1 MRPRTSTRR
10 DSRVGGGG
18 GPWSGILTPGRVLA
32 GILTILV
39 LVFIF
44 QNTQQTEIQVLVT
57 EVTTPLWLALVI
69 TTVVGFIIGAFS
81 LGRRR

>member
-1 MRPRTSTRR
+1 
-10 DSRVGGGG
+10 
-18 GPWSGILTPGRVLA
+18 VLA